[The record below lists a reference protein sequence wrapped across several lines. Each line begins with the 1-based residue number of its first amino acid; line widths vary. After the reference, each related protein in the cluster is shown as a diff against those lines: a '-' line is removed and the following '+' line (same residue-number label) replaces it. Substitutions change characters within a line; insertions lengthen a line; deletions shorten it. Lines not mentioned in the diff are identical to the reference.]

1 MMRAVEP
8 CHMLRRAD
16 VVTVPATATTV
27 TTPPVVIF
35 EIEPSELIETKKPPE
50 EHAVIRAHDDR
61 PVALHGDD
69 AVPRVIHLGLELP
82 NRRVEPR
89 ARLVHGGPAEGEGLI
104 DCHRRRAPCP
114 CARSAQSRS
123 SLGTS

>member
-35 EIEPSELIETKKPPE
+35 EIEPSELIETKTPPDE
-50 EHAVIRAHDDR
+50 KGTPQREAM
-61 PVALHGDD
+61 
-69 AVPRVIHLGLELP
+69 
-82 NRRVEPR
+82 
-89 ARLVHGGPAEGEGLI
+89 
-104 DCHRRRAPCP
+104 P
-114 CARSAQSRS
+114 CAIVAMDAPGPFRIWIAPFPMGSAFSHQES
-123 SLGTS
+123 SESSMIARASVKFNVFQVLNW